1 MGQAKLLNIAYQIL
15 INLFILFFGHVAASA
30 AENLELR
37 GEVVSVSAEK
47 RLLLLKHEGA
57 HGALTAGET
66 EFAIGKGDSLI
77 LKPGTRIRGNV
88 IRGGE
93 TLRLE
98 TIWPAGEFAE
108 RVVNNLNRLLRE
120 DTLSRD
126 PAPFRHIGDVIPEF
140 ALYNQDGDV
149 VLSRSLRGKKVV
161 LNFIYTRC
169 PMPMMC
175 PAAIQHMQ
183 RLQQKARRANIKN
196 LQLISITFDPV
207 YDSPGILKA
216 YMIDRGIDES
226 NFMLLSGDPGAVKD
240 LLLQFGVAAR
250 KDIHTNTY
258 DHSMATILID
268 ETGTIAFRKDGM
280 KWSEDDF
287 LKQL

>member
-1 MGQAKLLNIAYQIL
+1 MAALSVV
-15 INLFILFFGHVAASA
+15 INGHVTASA
-30 AENLELR
+30 AENMELG

-47 RLLLLKHEGA
+47 RLLLLKHDGVA
-57 HGALTAGET
+57 GVLAAGET
-66 EFAIGKGDSLI
+66 EFAIGKGDALI

-88 IRGGE
+88 AREGE

-98 TIWPAGEFAE
+98 TIWPAREFAE
-108 RVVNNLNRLLRE
+108 RVVNNVNRQLHE

-126 PAPFRHIGDVIPEF
+126 PAPFRHVGEAIPEF
-140 ALYNQDGDV
+140 ALYNQDGNV

-161 LNFIYTRC
+161 LNFIFTRC

-175 PAAIQHMQ
+175 PAAIQRMQ
-183 RLQQKARRANIKN
+183 RLQQRAREENVNN
-196 LQLISITFDPV
+196 LQLISITFDPA
-207 YDSPGILKA
+207 YDSPGILKT

-226 NFMLLSGDPGAVKD
+226 NFMLLSGDPGVVKD

-250 KDIHTNTY
+250 KDVHSNTY
-258 DHSMATILID
+258 DHTMATILID
-268 ETGTIAFRKDGM
+268 ETGTIAYRKDGT

-287 LKQL
+287 LKKL